1 MKGRTWKIERKS
13 LEFIVPNEE
22 GDSQQSKLSTKIHKC
37 VKGMMERSINQILRE
52 VRRIVKEEEN
62 TVKEIREQ
70 AYKLEKETREE
81 LKRNEERAELD
92 AQIRRMEN
100 YFKGLEEISS
110 QIKEELE
117 AELMP
122 KIIETTREKIQAAFK
137 RVNDIYKKGKEK
149 RGKEEKDGL

>member
-1 MKGRTWKIERKS
+1 M
-13 LEFIVPNEE
+13 
-22 GDSQQSKLSTKIHKC
+22 
-37 VKGMMERSINQILRE
+37 GMMERSINQILRE

-81 LKRNEERAELD
+81 LKWNEERAELD

-122 KIIETTREKIQAAFK
+122 KIIETTREKIQAAFQ

-149 RGKEEKDGL
+149 RGKEEEDGL

>member
-1 MKGRTWKIERKS
+1 
-13 LEFIVPNEE
+13 
-22 GDSQQSKLSTKIHKC
+22 
-37 VKGMMERSINQILRE
+37 MMERSINQILRE

-81 LKRNEERAELD
+81 LKGNEERAELD

-149 RGKEEKDGL
+149 RGKEEEDGL